1 MSDDLTTELREL
13 AESGEVLPV
22 VPGAEI
28 RRRAGARRRR
38 RRTSAAVGGAA
49 AALTLGLALVL
60 NLGGPGAERK
70 PSPAGRPTSTPS
82 TQEAPVATVRLAS
95 RILTVDGRTLFVSP
109 GTARRDTPTGRLTV
123 AAKYEVKLVSGEDIG
138 FKGTYSY
145 KVPWMVELRADDG
158 TSVYLGGLS
167 SDEKAPGNYDTTRG
181 WIGLRVV
188 DAKWLYGR
196 LAVGDAVNIE
206 GTASPSDTATPDPAG
221 VDTATTETATGGP
234 AAAGSAPE
242 ASVRTSPATVTP
254 SPTARNG
261 T

>member
-1 MSDDLTTELREL
+1 MSDDLATELREL
-13 AESGEVLPV
+13 AESGATVPV

-38 RRTSAAVGGAA
+38 RRTSAAVGSTAT
-49 AALTLGLALVL
+49 ALALGLALVL

-82 TQEAPVATVRLAS
+82 TLAAPVATVHLAR

-109 GTARRDTPTGRLTV
+109 GTARKDTPTGRLTV
-123 AAKYEVKLVSGEDIG
+123 TAKYEIKLVSGEDIA

-158 TSVYLGGLS
+158 TSAYLGGLS

-181 WIGLRVV
+181 WIGLRVP

-196 LAVGDAVNIE
+196 LAVGDSVGIE
-206 GTASPSDTATPDPAG
+206 DTAATSDSVTPG
-221 VDTATTETATGGP
+221 SATSDLVTGGT
-234 AAAGSAPE
+234 APE
-242 ASVRTSPATVTP
+242 ASVRPSPTTASP

>member
-1 MSDDLTTELREL
+1 MSDDLATELREL
-13 AESGEVLPV
+13 AESGETLPV
-22 VPGAEI
+22 LPGAEI

-38 RRTSAAVGGAA
+38 RRTGAAVGGAA
-49 AALTLGLALVL
+49 AALTLGLALVV
-60 NLGGPGAERK
+60 NLGGPGAERM

-82 TQEAPVATVRLAS
+82 TQEAPVATVHLAR

-109 GTARRDTPTGRLTV
+109 GTGRTDTPTGRLTV
-123 AAKYEVKLVSGEDIG
+123 TAKYEIKLVSGEDIA

-158 TSVYLGGLS
+158 TAAYLGGLS

-181 WIGLRVV
+181 WIGLRVP

-196 LAVGDAVNIE
+196 LAVGDTVNIE
-206 GTASPSDTATPDPAG
+206 GTVSTADSATPDPSGAG
-221 VDTATTETATGGP
+221 TATTQTATGGP
-234 AAAGSAPE
+234 AAAGMAPE
-242 ASVRTSPATVTP
+242 ASDRTPQTTAIP
-254 SPTARNG
+254 SLDG